1 MRISDWSSDV
11 CSSDLDVLY
20 DDPENPTR
28 ILITHRRDREEDTTY
43 SDWTATTY
51 HRRDYRGRIMH
62 VPGSPDGVN
71 PYGILPFV
79 PLFAAAPDDEF
90 WIPGGRDLIEAQEA
104 INVATANLWRAIE
117 QTERES
123 CRERG
128 WKYV

>member
-28 ILITHRRDREEDTTY
+28 ILITHRRHPEEDTTY

-51 HRRDYRGRIMH
+51 HRRDYRRRIMH

-79 PLFAAAPDDEF
+79 PLSASSPDDEF
-90 WIPGGRDLIEAQEA
+90 CIPGGRDFLAAQWA
-104 INVATANLWRAIE
+104 INAVTTNPR
-117 QTERES
+117 RPHHP
-123 CRERG
+123 
-128 WKYV
+128 